1 MDEKRILDKLES
13 MTDKLNDQAVVLAR
27 HTFLHEKNTEDLAE
41 HIKRTNALE
50 TKQEAHEVHVHTQM
64 SEALLPIKSFKFL
77 TKLAGGMLTLAAVL
91 KLTGLI

>member
-1 MDEKRILDKLES
+1 MDDKRILDKLDDLN
-13 MTDKLNDQAVVLAR
+13 DKLNDQAVVLAR

-50 TKQEAHEVHVHTQM
+50 TKQKAHEAHVHTQL

-77 TKLAGGMLTLAAVL
+77 TKLAGGILTLVAVL